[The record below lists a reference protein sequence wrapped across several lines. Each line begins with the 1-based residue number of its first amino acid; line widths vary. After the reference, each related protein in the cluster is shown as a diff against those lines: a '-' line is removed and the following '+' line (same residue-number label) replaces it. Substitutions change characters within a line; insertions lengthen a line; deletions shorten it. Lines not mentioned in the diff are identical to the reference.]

1 MKKLIF
7 LFMIAITMAAQG
19 SSPVSSTRGILH
31 ETAGATYFTNY
42 SNMEN
47 ARVLNQEKIEENR
60 KAPAEDEIEVPIE
73 IAIDET
79 KLDDAIIAFA
89 IPSFMESAPTVYN
102 VYLSNG
108 KGSFILPKDIY
119 DILILGYS
127 QNCKESVI
135 LVYENVSI
143 DKDSIIEGSF
153 NDAQISVNI
162 VPKSTDGTIIQAS
175 SEGKEG
181 NIIDGVQL
189 LETRWKEYYIPV
201 AGFGN
206 GIIGWLEMGTVIRTN
221 QISENFR
228 FTRIDQYGWTGG
240 VTCMILPIDFSKDE
254 ISPNMLNWQTTN
266 VNFCQTPFNINKKKV
281 LDYDTLSMAFAF
293 ITNSN
298 DFEYYGSIWDYGK
311 FTALKFN
318 ENKIDLW
325 CPEDYSSEY
334 EMWVYPSGSC
344 SAQVL
349 KGIPAITGMPLRR
362 SENGL
367 CQVGFNPSDFLAYNC
382 TSNGVHLGGNPR
394 YSGEIQYTTLGNC
407 APILTTMPI
416 RGVFDFTYTGRYGE
430 DMQIDATGYPEEDVN
445 WTEEQREALGLPS
458 CKVAVNANGESF
470 CNLIENWWN
479 IWAYNGVFDAEIST
493 DNILI
498 DETVSGLSSAKIHYD
513 SNIGYGTAPTLTYL
527 QFRNNEDKVTDRLC
541 SPADGFLEFYA
552 LAPIEKTW
560 EKDGLLGSYFETGE
574 LESVKAEWSPMG
586 QDNWKEIYL
595 AEIPEL
601 FYMPGFGYCFRGYLN
616 GVDKESDNKWYDL
629 RVRVEDTYGAY
640 QEQTISPAFRI
651 ESITGNGIQS
661 IQASSN
667 GISVYSIEG
676 KTVMT
681 NANESDLNNL
691 PSGLYLVRNGN
702 NTRKIGIP

>member
-1 MKKLIF
+1 
-7 LFMIAITMAAQG
+7 
-19 SSPVSSTRGILH
+19 
-31 ETAGATYFTNY
+31 
-42 SNMEN
+42 
-47 ARVLNQEKIEENR
+47 
-60 KAPAEDEIEVPIE
+60 
-73 IAIDET
+73 
-79 KLDDAIIAFA
+79 
-89 IPSFMESAPTVYN
+89 
-102 VYLSNG
+102 
-108 KGSFILPKDIY
+108 
-119 DILILGYS
+119 
-127 QNCKESVI
+127 
-135 LVYENVSI
+135 
-143 DKDSIIEGSF
+143 
-153 NDAQISVNI
+153 
-162 VPKSTDGTIIQAS
+162 
-175 SEGKEG
+175 
-181 NIIDGVQL
+181 
-189 LETRWKEYYIPV
+189 
-201 AGFGN
+201 
-206 GIIGWLEMGTVIRTN
+206 
-221 QISENFR
+221 
-228 FTRIDQYGWTGG
+228 
-240 VTCMILPIDFSKDE
+240 
-254 ISPNMLNWQTTN
+254 
-266 VNFCQTPFNINKKKV
+266 
-281 LDYDTLSMAFAF
+281 
-293 ITNSN
+293 
-298 DFEYYGSIWDYGK
+298 
-311 FTALKFN
+311 
-318 ENKIDLW
+318 
-325 CPEDYSSEY
+325 
-334 EMWVYPSGSC
+334 
-344 SAQVL
+344 
-349 KGIPAITGMPLRR
+349 
-362 SENGL
+362 
-367 CQVGFNPSDFLAYNC
+367 
-382 TSNGVHLGGNPR
+382 
-394 YSGEIQYTTLGNC
+394 
-407 APILTTMPI
+407 MPI